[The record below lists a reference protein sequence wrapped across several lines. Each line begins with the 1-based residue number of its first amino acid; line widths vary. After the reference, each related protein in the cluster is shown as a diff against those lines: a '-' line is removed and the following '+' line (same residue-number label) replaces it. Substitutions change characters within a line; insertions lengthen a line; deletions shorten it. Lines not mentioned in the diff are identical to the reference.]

1 MKKTTP
7 APAQHEL
14 HVRQILKLARRRWG
28 ILVIA
33 LFMGSGVASAY
44 YFLTSPKYES
54 TTQLLVMKK
63 DSRLAAKGVDGSG
76 EAAEVRVTEELMATH
91 MQMLQS
97 RTMVDGALNDS
108 GLMELP
114 SIVEHLDVARHQK
127 PGDYVIEN
135 LKVSRGGNGQART
148 AHVLNV
154 AYRNF
159 SEDDAEAVL
168 AALVKRYQAF
178 LAAKFQDVNQE
189 AASLIETAQN
199 ELADEL
205 EEAER
210 AYEQFRQKSPN
221 LMWGK
226 VGEEATNIHRVR
238 HDSIMQEITN
248 LQLQRAEESARL
260 DALTETLN
268 GRTVDE
274 LSDLER
280 LSLVDE
286 KNLTRVGL
294 LLMAQKAESES
305 PAFLADQPIRMAA
318 ATASFDSLATLKSK
332 ERSLLTD
339 LGSEHPDVIN
349 TRKQIE
355 SFAEFLD
362 KQQQQLSSGELKGS
376 VSSAALF
383 TAYHRLLENDVL
395 SLLRREERL
404 QGLAEE
410 TMTLASEMV
419 KDEIQGESLRREVQR
434 KQVLFDA
441 AVDRLRDINLAK
453 DYGGFINEILAKPET
468 GLKVSPK
475 KSIAIVIGL
484 FIAAFLGVC
493 GVAIAEY
500 RDRRFRSIEDLQNV
514 LQLSV
519 LGRVPFIPVKSS
531 RRLFGGRKGLDPA
544 RTPRL
549 LDSDSPGA
557 DAFRIMRSSSLFS
570 EGEEFRQVLCVTS
583 PNPADGKSTTTGNL
597 SISLGQLGRRVLV
610 IDCDLRRPSQ
620 HELFA
625 MPNERGLTTTLKE
638 KLDPSELIK
647 PTTFKNVF
655 LLSRGEAVADPA
667 EFLATGEFAQMVDAL
682 REKFDHILLDC
693 PPILPVVD
701 ALSTASIADGV
712 IVVVRVERTT
722 QLQAQAACSS
732 LRRAGAEVDGV
743 VVNGLMPGSLGDDTY
758 GYGYGYGYGYEQE
771 YAQYR
776 NAVNTEFANAATKLS
791 GRHSGGSQFHRNS
804 TTP

>member
-1 MKKTTP
+1 M
-7 APAQHEL
+7 
-14 HVRQILKLARRRWG
+14 RQLLVIAKRRWG
-28 ILVIA
+28 YLAMA
-33 LFMGSGVASAY
+33 LMLGVAVASAY
-44 YFLTSPKYES
+44 YVVTPPKYES
-54 TTQLLVMKK
+54 TAVMLVMKK
-63 DSRLAAKGVDGSG
+63 DSRLAARGVDGGG
-76 EAAEVRVTEELMATH
+76 EASEVRVTEELMATH

-97 RTMVDGALNDS
+97 RSMVDGALADS
-108 GLMELP
+108 GLTELP
-114 SIVEHLDVARHQK
+114 SIVDHLNVGRNQK
-127 PGDYVIEN
+127 RGDYVIEN
-135 LKVSRGGNGQART
+135 LRVSRGGTGQART

-154 AYRNF
+154 SYKNH
-159 SEDDAEAVL
+159 SDVDAEAVL
-168 AALVKRYQAF
+168 TALVKRYQAF

-189 AASLIETAQN
+189 AASLIEQAQN

-205 EEAER
+205 EAAER
-210 AYEQFRQKSPN
+210 AYEQFRQQSPN
-221 LMWGK
+221 LMWRK

-248 LQLQRAEESARL
+248 LQLSRAEESARL

-268 GRTVDE
+268 GRSVEE

-280 LSLVDE
+280 LSMVDE

-305 PAFLADQPIRMAA
+305 PAFLAEQPIRMAA
-318 ATASFDSLATLKSK
+318 ATANFDSLAVLKSR
-332 ERSLLTD
+332 ESSMLTD
-339 LGSEHPDVIN
+339 LGPEHPDVIN

-362 KQQQQLSSGELKGS
+362 KQKQDLTSGVLKTS
-376 VSSAALF
+376 VNSAALF

-395 SLLRREERL
+395 ALLRREERL

-453 DYGGFINEILAKPET
+453 DYGGFINEVLAKPET
-468 GLKVSPK
+468 GLQVSPK
-475 KSIAIVIGL
+475 KSIAAAIGL
-484 FIAAFLGVC
+484 FIAMFFGVC

-500 RDRRFRSIEDLQNV
+500 RDRRFRTIEDLQNT

-519 LGRVPFIPVKSS
+519 LGRVPFVPVKSS

-557 DAFRIMRSSSLFS
+557 DAFRIMRSLTLFT

-620 HELFA
+620 HELFGA
-625 MPNERGLTTTLKE
+625 PNETGLTTVLKGN
-638 KLDPSELIK
+638 LDPEDLILS
-647 PTTFKNVF
+647 TSFKNVF
-655 LLSRGEAVADPA
+655 LLPRGEAVTNPA
-667 EFLATGEFAQMVDAL
+667 EFLATGEFARLVDTL

-701 ALSTASIADGV
+701 ALSTAAIADGV
-712 IVVVRVERTT
+712 IVVIRVERTT

-758 GYGYGYGYGYEQE
+758 GYGYGYGYEQE

-776 NAVNTEFANAATKLS
+776 NQVTSEFASAATKLS
-791 GRHSGGSQFHRNS
+791 SRQSGGSPFQRNS
-804 TTP
+804 STP